1 MSFLTRRPSVE
12 ARRGMVATSET
23 QAAMAGLR
31 VLQEGGNA
39 VDAAVATSAALCV
52 TETDVHGAR
61 GRHVCPDLVGERPEG
76 NGASTGAGVRG
87 EEHRWKSW

>member
-31 VLQEGGNA
+31 VLQDGRERRRCGGGY
-39 VDAAVATSAALCV
+39 LCGPV
-52 TETDVHGAR
+52 RHGTDVHGAR
-61 GRHVCPDLVGERPEG
+61 GGHVCPDLVGERPEG
-76 NGASTGAGVRG
+76 NGAQRERAFG
-87 EEHRWKSW
+87 EKDIVGRVG